1 MKIHLE
7 TPRLILREI
16 VATDI
21 DGLYLL
27 DADAEVHRYLGQQ
40 PVTDRA
46 QLTEVIAFIRQQYSD
61 HGIGRWAVIAK
72 VNAKFIGWAGLKW
85 MTSPCNGH
93 VHYYDLGYRFI
104 RSVWGQGYATEA
116 AQALVA
122 YAFVQRAA
130 TEVFAMADAGNGASR
145 RVLEK
150 AGLRYL
156 ETFIQD
162 DAPHD
167 WFRIGLA
174 EWLAVNP
181 RA

>member
-1 MKIHLE
+1 
-7 TPRLILREI
+7 
-16 VATDI
+16 
-21 DGLYLL
+21 
-27 DADAEVHRYLGQQ
+27 
-40 PVTDRA
+40 
-46 QLTEVIAFIRQQYSD
+46 
-61 HGIGRWAVIAK
+61 
-72 VNAKFIGWAGLKW
+72 

-122 YAFVQRAA
+122 YAFGQRAA

-156 ETFIQD
+156 ETFIHD
-162 DAPHD
+162 GTPHD